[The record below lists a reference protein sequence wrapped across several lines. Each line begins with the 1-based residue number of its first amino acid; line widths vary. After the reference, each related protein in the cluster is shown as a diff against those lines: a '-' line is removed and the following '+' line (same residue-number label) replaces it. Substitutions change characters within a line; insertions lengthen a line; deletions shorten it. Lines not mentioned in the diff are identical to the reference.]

1 MSRSELNYDRSNLRT
16 KIKSLIGRNFTG
28 IDTVLDDLIN
38 VANEL
43 FGNTVSSV
51 YDEFVYTHTI
61 SSGEVTSKTDEY
73 NLPNRTKCILDAYY
87 IDVSG
92 SDDVYYPIHLRSPI
106 DFNEASGYQMGTSY
120 GRASFDYGTET
131 IKFGPGYQSG
141 RSTRADHTGIPQLGY
156 RVNNA
161 FHVFPTPGS
170 SEQANKIRL
179 MLGMFPAD
187 LQADGDKN
195 SVTKSYPQALITYT
209 AALFWG
215 LHMNDAN
222 RAQQY
227 LTTAQLLLA
236 SFAKQDEINKLVNIS
251 LRLPN

>member
-1 MSRSELNYDRSNLRT
+1 MRTELNYDRSNIVT
-16 KIKSLIGRNFTG
+16 KVKSLVGRNFTG
-28 IDTVLDDLIN
+28 IDTVITDLIN

-61 SSGEVTSKTDEY
+61 SSGEVSSKTDEY
-73 NLPNRTKCILDAYY
+73 NLPNRTKVILDAYY

-92 SDDVYYPIHLRSPI
+92 SDEVYYPIDLRSPI
-106 DFNEASGYQMGTSY
+106 EFNEAGKYGPTGGYGRPAFDYSTSTVKFGAPY
-120 GRASFDYGTET
+120 GQGRAS
-131 IKFGPGYQSG
+131 
-141 RSTRADHTGIPQLGY
+141 RADFSGIPTMGY

-161 FHVFPTPGS
+161 FHVYPTPGS
-170 SEQANKIRL
+170 SEQDNKIRL
-179 MLGMFPAD
+179 MLGMFPSD

-195 SVTKSYPQALITYT
+195 SITKSYPQALITYT

-215 LHMNDAN
+215 LHMNDAA
-222 RAQQY
+222 RAQQF

-236 SFAKQDEINKLVNIS
+236 SFAKQDEINKLVNITMK
-251 LRLPN
+251 LP

>member
-1 MSRSELNYDRSNLRT
+1 MRSELNYDRSNIVT
-16 KIKSLIGRNFTG
+16 KVKSLIGRNFSG
-28 IDTVLDDLIN
+28 IDTVITDLIN
-38 VANEL
+38 VAVEL

-51 YDEFVYTHTI
+51 YDEYTYTHTI
-61 SSGEVTSKTDEY
+61 SSGEVSAGTDEY
-73 NLPNRTKCILDAYY
+73 NLPNRTKVILDAYY

-92 SDDVYYPIHLRSPI
+92 SDDVYYPIDIRTPVEL
-106 DFNEASGYQMGTSY
+106 NEAGKYAPSVKY
-120 GRASFDYGTET
+120 GRPSFNYATDT
-131 IKFGPGYQSG
+131 IKFGAPYGSAG
-141 RSTRADHTGIPQLGY
+141 ATRADYTGIPQMGY
-156 RVNNA
+156 RLNNA
-161 FHVFPTPGS
+161 FHVYPTPGS
-170 SEQANKIRL
+170 SEQDNKIRL

-215 LHMNDAN
+215 LHMNDVG
-222 RAQQY
+222 RAQQF

-251 LRLPN
+251 IKLP